1 MAQSSSTATNGTLT
15 TSFYFPGGAN
25 AMMSPVA
32 SVIGVN
38 DTFTDI
44 VTYLIKCPSSSLS
57 ASDSASASASS
68 SSATTPAST
77 TTAPLN
83 RRTVISATSTSTYT
97 DTGTYSASD
106 IKRTFCIIPEDGET
120 LIVGPSTM
128 NLLYTSSSTTNDIS
142 CAITWASSGS
152 AASASATAAASAS
165 ATPTTSA
172 EAFCRMYVVDPGLN
186 FQAIQD
192 YNYPDAGEA
201 SMWPKLLVTAG
212 LEKLQAASASA
223 TASMDSPTITGSGA
237 EASSTGAAAALR
249 FDFPTAMGMTGAAG
263 ILAVALAL

>member
-1 MAQSSSTATNGTLT
+1 MRHTLPLITLTGAGVMAQSSSTATNGTLT

-44 VTYLIKCPSSSLS
+44 VTYLIKCPSSSVS
-57 ASDSASASASS
+57 ASASASASASS
-68 SSATTPAST
+68 ATTPAPT

-83 RRTVISATSTSTYT
+83 RRTVISATSASTYT
-97 DTGTYSASD
+97 ETDDTYSDSGLQL
-106 IKRTFCIIPEDGET
+106 TFCVLPEAGET

-128 NLLYTSSSTTNDIS
+128 NLLYSSSGTTDDIS
-142 CAITWASSGS
+142 CAITWASGS
-152 AASASATAAASAS
+152 AASTSATAAASAS
-165 ATPTTSA
+165 ATATPSA
-172 EAFCRMYVVDPGLN
+172 EANCRMYVADPGLN
-186 FQAIQD
+186 FQAIRD
-192 YNYPDAGEA
+192 SYYPDAGEA

-223 TASMDSPTITGSGA
+223 TASMGEFSY
-237 EASSTGAAAALR
+237 
-249 FDFPTAMGMTGAAG
+249 FYFFFP
-263 ILAVALAL
+263 